1 MLTISPP
8 IIEHFCSTEATEQN
22 LFKHEESD
30 EFWIWLNSEGLV
42 RYPSLR
48 KILAPF
54 PPRDQMNMV
63 SGITDEGE
71 FARSGSSIFKALTI
85 ILKEQGYSWEN
96 CNRILDF
103 ACGCGRVTR
112 LLLKYADR
120 CEIAG
125 SDVNHNHIEWLNG

>member
-1 MLTISPP
+1 
-8 IIEHFCSTEATEQN
+8 
-22 LFKHEESD
+22 
-30 EFWIWLNSEGLV
+30 
-42 RYPSLR
+42 
-48 KILAPF
+48 
-54 PPRDQMNMV
+54 
-63 SGITDEGE
+63 
-71 FARSGSSIFKALTI
+71 I

-125 SDVNHNHIEWLNG
+125 SDVNNNHIEWLNGNFPFGKFFVNNFTPPTRFEAKYFDLVFCVSLFSHLNESNQFQWLNELLRITRAGGLIIITTHGQRSLEVLNMRSDIRETIGI